1 MANFYT
7 SLRQIIAKPIQLLLT
22 FGWRVIVSIVPHFTD
37 IAYSL
42 LSAKAIITMAILALA
57 YGAGLLVTHF
67 LGPEALE
74 GCADWV
80 YECTSEPLK
89 CAACDYCEKEY
100 ASCAEIPIENGL
112 LNSLFYIT
120 GLIPLL
126 WT

>member
-22 FGWRVIVSIVPHFTD
+22 FGWRVIVSMVTHFID
-37 IAYSL
+37 VAYSL
-42 LSAKAIITMAILALA
+42 LSAKAIISMAILALA
-57 YGAGLLVTHF
+57 YGTGLLVTYF
-67 LGPEALE
+67 LGPESL
-74 GCADWV
+74 GDIADWG
-80 YECTSEPLK
+80 YE